1 MNDEMGVQWR
11 KSSYSTGDAGGNEC
25 VEVAWQKS
33 SHSTGDGSGN
43 ECVEVARPDHTVTA
57 LRDSK
62 APDTGHIHVPAWSF
76 DAFVTR
82 IKAGS

>member
-1 MNDEMGVQWR
+1 MGVQWR

-25 VEVAWQKS
+25 VEVA
-33 SHSTGDGSGN
+33 
-43 ECVEVARPDHTVTA
+43 RPDRTVTA

-62 APDTGHIHVPAWSF
+62 APDAGHIHVPAWSF
-76 DAFVTR
+76 DAFVTG